1 MIAPSAVVL
10 LLAITLL
17 RVETL
22 RLNAF
27 DVIKDCKQ
35 YNTALGYN
43 GALNYIPI
51 SSFTHVGDQRE
62 FKYYVFGVLGTNDAV
77 IRLSQSVYPYG
88 TEVVEVVLGAYNNTK
103 SIARHQHRKSTGEF
117 ENTDIVKMAT
127 PNLLSP
133 FRPVML
139 MLKVWTNGRREV
151 LHTGQQFPFISFM
164 DARNITLNYMAFTKV
179 DSNLIIFYDCPVQSG

>member
-1 MIAPSAVVL
+1 MIDPSAVVL

-51 SSFTHVGDQRE
+51 SSFTHVVDQRE
-62 FKYYVFGVLGTNDAV
+62 FKY
-77 IRLSQSVYPYG
+77 
-88 TEVVEVVLGAYNNTK
+88 
-103 SIARHQHRKSTGEF
+103 
-117 ENTDIVKMAT
+117 
-127 PNLLSP
+127 
-133 FRPVML
+133 
-139 MLKVWTNGRREV
+139 
-151 LHTGQQFPFISFM
+151 
-164 DARNITLNYMAFTKV
+164 
-179 DSNLIIFYDCPVQSG
+179 